1 MSTMILIRVMKIS
14 RRRKRLKRGKQP
26 EIKNSN
32 ADKTIAEWEE
42 ALNPDLTNELLSDSE
57 PRDLGDFL

>member
-14 RRRKRLKRGKQP
+14 SNAGVEENALKPP
-26 EIKNSN
+26 ETKNSN

-42 ALNPDLTNELLSDSE
+42 ALNPDLTKY
-57 PRDLGDFL
+57 